1 MHGRRRN
8 GGPRPPPHGARRIN
22 FSFIGDS
29 TFFHTGIP
37 GVINAVYNQTEI
49 KLMVLDNSTTAM
61 TGSQPHPGTGQTM
74 MGEISEKVSIEAV
87 LKAIGVQFVEI
98 CSPFDLAKAQ
108 EAVKRAAEHKGV
120 AAVIFR
126 APCITV
132 SKPLPLLTVNSHK
145 CTGCKR
151 CIKELGCPAISYS
164 GHKAV
169 IEPSMCYGCT
179 ICAQVC
185 PFGAIEE
192 EAVMNKSILLAGVG
206 GQGTVLASKLIAQA
220 AIDLGFPART
230 AETIG
235 MAQRGG
241 CVVSHVRIGEAHSP
255 LIPKGKADIII
266 GFEPAEAVRCL
277 PYLKEEGVV
286 VTTKK
291 AIKPVT
297 ASLSGS
303 SYDGTEMIDYLTR
316 NQEKLVVVDGEK
328 ICAACGSAKVLN
340 IALLGAACAAGAL
353 GIPRKSFQKAIES
366 RLPQKFVTMNLKALE
381 LGAQEVK

>member
-1 MHGRRRN
+1 MCIRDR
-8 GGPRPPPHGARRIN
+8 
-22 FSFIGDS
+22 
-29 TFFHTGIP
+29 
-37 GVINAVYNQTEI
+37 INAVYNQTEI

-98 CSPFDLAKAQ
+98 CSSFDLAKAQ

-185 PFGAIEE
+185 PFGAIE
-192 EAVMNKSILLAGVG
+192 G
-206 GQGTVLASKLIAQA
+206 GSCN
-220 AIDLGFPART
+220 
-230 AETIG
+230 E
-235 MAQRGG
+235 
-241 CVVSHVRIGEAHSP
+241 
-255 LIPKGKADIII
+255 
-266 GFEPAEAVRCL
+266 
-277 PYLKEEGVV
+277 
-286 VTTKK
+286 
-291 AIKPVT
+291 
-297 ASLSGS
+297 
-303 SYDGTEMIDYLTR
+303 
-316 NQEKLVVVDGEK
+316 
-328 ICAACGSAKVLN
+328 
-340 IALLGAACAAGAL
+340 
-353 GIPRKSFQKAIES
+353 
-366 RLPQKFVTMNLKALE
+366 
-381 LGAQEVK
+381 